1 MSVPTA
7 LIDAATLYAVTA
19 VLLSLL
25 VGLMAVRRVR
35 RIEQEMRV
43 LRVPARPLD
52 RAERALRRDRS
63 GTVLA
68 AACIALSATLLHL
81 GEARAEP
88 AQQPAPAPDAAAGE
102 NAALYCRNIAD
113 AAADARFT
121 RQQAA
126 LAAMEKEIEARLAQ
140 LEAKRAEYQEWLAR
154 RETFLKKA
162 DDSLIAVVSQMRPD
176 AAAAQLAA
184 MNEDMAAA
192 VLARLS
198 PRVASAILNESE
210 PARAAR
216 LTSTMVGMARRAQ
229 DARPDAPRAAGR
241 PG

>member
-1 MSVPTA
+1 MPVSTV
-7 LIDAATLYAVTA
+7 LLDAAFVYAIAA
-19 VLLSLL
+19 VSCSLF
-25 VGLMAVRRVR
+25 VGA
-35 RIEQEMRV
+35 I
-43 LRVPARPLD
+43 
-52 RAERALRRDRS
+52 ALRRVSCTRLHAVFVTARRRRAARARSRS
-63 GTVLA
+63 GRGAGATLALA
-68 AACIALSATLLHL
+68 AVCGTALMTPPP
-81 GEARAEP
+81 ARAEP
-88 AQQPAPAPDAAAGE
+88 AATPDAAAGE

-154 RETFLKKA
+154 REAFLKKA

-229 DARPDAPRAAGR
+229 DARPDAPRTAGR

>member
-1 MSVPTA
+1 MSVSTV
-7 LIDAATLYAVTA
+7 LIDAAIIYAIVS
-19 VLLSLL
+19 VSCSLL
-25 VGLMAVRRVR
+25 VGVA
-35 RIEQEMRV
+35 
-43 LRVPARPLD
+43 
-52 RAERALRRDRS
+52 ALRRVTCTRLRILVVTARRRRAARARS
-63 GTVLA
+63 GTALALA
-68 AACIALSATLLHL
+68 ALCGTVLMLPAD
-81 GEARAEP
+81 GRAE
-88 AQQPAPAPDAAAGE
+88 PAPAPDAAAGE

-140 LEAKRAEYQEWLAR
+140 LEAKRAEYQDWLAR
-154 RETFLKKA
+154 REAFLKKA
-162 DDSLIAVVSQMRPD
+162 DESLIAVVSQMRPD

-229 DARPDAPRAAGR
+229 EGRPDAPRTTGR

>member
-1 MSVPTA
+1 MSVSTV
-7 LIDAATLYAVTA
+7 LIDAAIIYAIVS
-19 VLLSLL
+19 VSCSLF
-25 VGLMAVRRVR
+25 VGVV
-35 RIEQEMRV
+35 
-43 LRVPARPLD
+43 
-52 RAERALRRDRS
+52 ALRRVTCTRLRILVVSARRRRAARARS
-63 GTVLA
+63 GTALALA
-68 AACIALSATLLHL
+68 ALCGTVLMLPAD
-81 GEARAEP
+81 GRAEP
-88 AQQPAPAPDAAAGE
+88 AAAPDSAAGE

-154 RETFLKKA
+154 REAFLKKA
-162 DDSLIAVVSQMRPD
+162 DESLIAVVSQMRPD

-229 DARPDAPRAAGR
+229 DARPDAPRTAGR

>member
-1 MSVPTA
+1 MSVSTV
-7 LIDAATLYAVTA
+7 LIDAAIIYAIVSISC
-19 VLLSLL
+19 SLL
-25 VGLMAVRRVR
+25 VGVA
-35 RIEQEMRV
+35 
-43 LRVPARPLD
+43 
-52 RAERALRRDRS
+52 ALRRVTCTRLRILVVTTRHRRAARARS
-63 GTVLA
+63 GTALALA
-68 AACIALSATLLHL
+68 ALCGTVLMLPAD
-81 GEARAEP
+81 GRAEP
-88 AQQPAPAPDAAAGE
+88 AAPAPDAAAGE

-140 LEAKRAEYQEWLAR
+140 LEAKRAEYQDWLAR
-154 RETFLKKA
+154 REAFLKKA
-162 DDSLIAVVSQMRPD
+162 DESLIAVVSQMRPD

-229 DARPDAPRAAGR
+229 EGRPDAPRTTGR

>member
-1 MSVPTA
+1 MSVSTV
-7 LIDAATLYAVTA
+7 LLDAAIVYAIASVSC
-19 VLLSLL
+19 SLL
-25 VGLMAVRRVR
+25 VGV
-35 RIEQEMRV
+35 I
-43 LRVPARPLD
+43 
-52 RAERALRRDRS
+52 ALRRVTCSRLHAVFVTARRRKVARARS
-63 GTVLA
+63 GRNAGAALALA
-68 AACIALSATLLHL
+68 ALCGSALAIS
-81 GEARAEP
+81 GDARAEP
-88 AQQPAPAPDAAAGE
+88 SPGAPDAAAGE

-229 DARPDAPRAAGR
+229 EGRTEAPRTTGR

>member
-1 MSVPTA
+1 
-7 LIDAATLYAVTA
+7 
-19 VLLSLL
+19 
-25 VGLMAVRRVR
+25 
-35 RIEQEMRV
+35 
-43 LRVPARPLD
+43 
-52 RAERALRRDRS
+52 
-63 GTVLA
+63 
-68 AACIALSATLLHL
+68 
-81 GEARAEP
+81 
-88 AQQPAPAPDAAAGE
+88 
-102 NAALYCRNIAD
+102 
-113 AAADARFT
+113 
-121 RQQAA
+121 
-126 LAAMEKEIEARLAQ
+126 LAQ

-154 RETFLKKA
+154 REAFLKKA
-162 DDSLIAVVSQMRPD
+162 DESLIAVVSQMRPD

-229 DARPDAPRAAGR
+229 DARPDAPRTAGR

>member
-1 MSVPTA
+1 MSVSTV
-7 LIDAATLYAVTA
+7 LIDAAIIYAIVS
-19 VLLSLL
+19 VSCSLF
-25 VGLMAVRRVR
+25 VGVV
-35 RIEQEMRV
+35 
-43 LRVPARPLD
+43 
-52 RAERALRRDRS
+52 ALRRVTCTRLRILVVSARRRRAARARS
-63 GTVLA
+63 VTALALAALCGTVLMLPA
-68 AACIALSATLLHL
+68 D
-81 GEARAEP
+81 GRAEP
-88 AQQPAPAPDAAAGE
+88 AAGADAAAGE

-154 RETFLKKA
+154 REAFLKKA
-162 DDSLIAVVSQMRPD
+162 DESLIAVVSQMRPD

-229 DARPDAPRAAGR
+229 DARPDAPRTAGR

>member
-1 MSVPTA
+1 MSVSTA
-7 LIDAATLYAVTA
+7 LLDAASIYVIAA
-19 VLLSLL
+19 ISCSLL
-25 VGLMAVRRVR
+25 VGVLALR
-35 RIEQEMRV
+35 RIRRIQHQTEAIRV
-43 LRVPARPLD
+43 LARPRD
-52 RAERALRRDRS
+52 GGDPNRALRRDRS
-63 GTVLA
+63 GTA
-68 AACIALSATLLHL
+68 AAAALVALSTSMLQP
-81 GEARAEP
+81 GD
-88 AQQPAPAPDAAAGE
+88 AQAQSAAQPDAAAGE

-140 LEAKRAEYQEWLAR
+140 LEAKRAEYQEWLQR
-154 RETFLKKA
+154 RESFLKKA

-192 VLARLS
+192 VLAKLS

-229 DARPDAPRAAGR
+229 EGRTEAPRTNGR

>member
-1 MSVPTA
+1 MSVSTV
-7 LIDAATLYAVTA
+7 LIDAAIIYAIVS
-19 VLLSLL
+19 VSCSLF
-25 VGLMAVRRVR
+25 VGVA
-35 RIEQEMRV
+35 
-43 LRVPARPLD
+43 
-52 RAERALRRDRS
+52 ALRRVTCTRLRILVVTARRRRAARARS
-63 GTVLA
+63 GTALALA
-68 AACIALSATLLHL
+68 ALCGTVLMIPAD
-81 GEARAEP
+81 GRAE
-88 AQQPAPAPDAAAGE
+88 PAPDAAAGE

-154 RETFLKKA
+154 REAFLKKA
-162 DDSLIAVVSQMRPD
+162 DESLIAVVSQMRPD

-229 DARPDAPRAAGR
+229 EGRPDAPRTTGR